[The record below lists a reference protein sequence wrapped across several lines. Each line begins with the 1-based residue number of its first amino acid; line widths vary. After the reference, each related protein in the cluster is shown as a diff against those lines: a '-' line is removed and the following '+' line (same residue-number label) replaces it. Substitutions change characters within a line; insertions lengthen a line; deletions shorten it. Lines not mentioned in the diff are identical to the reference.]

1 MILKTKV
8 RLEVTE
14 TNPTDNM
21 IEVGD
26 FVMADNDLFMI
37 ARIGYQKYTIIDVVT
52 CNRQIDENHLLKF
65 PMKTDALRRC
75 FGDEYTSIRIVKSIS
90 LKVEV
95 VL

>member
-8 RLEVTE
+8 RLDVTE

-26 FVMADNDLFMI
+26 FVMADSDLFMI
-37 ARIGYQKYTIIDVVT
+37 ACIGYQKYTIIEVVT
-52 CNRQIDENHLLKF
+52 CNRQLDENHLLKF
-65 PMKTDALRRC
+65 PMKLDTLRQF
-75 FGDEYTSIRIVKSIS
+75 FGDEYNSIRIVKSIS

-95 VL
+95 